1 MNTKHLT
8 IAAAL
13 LAAPLLAAV
22 AQPASAIPITIGGT
36 YTVSFSK
43 DGTLTSAPTPAIC
56 TGVNDCGAVNG
67 QDQSINVTTL
77 ATSTPSV
84 DLTSGTAGNL
94 NAVYSG
100 TIPATS
106 LPVSDAYL
114 FVVQPSSGG
123 SGTVYDD
130 VTVAFTFT
138 DPSATTPVIID
149 ALAVYTANYGTNQDS
164 FDWTTTSPLV
174 VDFNNGDVF
183 DITLINASDWNIPPQ
198 ISITQN
204 DAPVP
209 EPASL
214 ALLGTAIAGF
224 GLIRRRRKNV

>member
-94 NAVYSG
+94 NA
-100 TIPATS
+100 
-106 LPVSDAYL
+106 
-114 FVVQPSSGG
+114 
-123 SGTVYDD
+123 VYDD

-224 GLIRRRRKNV
+224 GLIRR

>member
-8 IAAAL
+8 VAAAL
-13 LAAPLLAAV
+13 LAAPLLAAL
-22 AQPASAIPITIGGT
+22 AQPASAITIGGT

-43 DGTLTSAPTPAIC
+43 DGTNPSAPTPTIC

-77 ATSTPSV
+77 ATSSPTV
-84 DLTSGTAGNL
+84 HLTSGTEGNL
-94 NAVYSG
+94 NAQYSG

-114 FVVQPSSGG
+114 FVVQPYGGG

-138 DPSATTPVIID
+138 DPSATTPVTID
-149 ALAVYTANYGTNQDS
+149 ALALYTANYTTTQDS
-164 FDWTTTSPLV
+164 FNWTTTSPLV
-174 VDFNNGDVF
+174 VDFNNGDVV
-183 DITLINASDWNIPPQ
+183 DITLINAMDWNIPPQ

-204 DAPVP
+204 DAVP